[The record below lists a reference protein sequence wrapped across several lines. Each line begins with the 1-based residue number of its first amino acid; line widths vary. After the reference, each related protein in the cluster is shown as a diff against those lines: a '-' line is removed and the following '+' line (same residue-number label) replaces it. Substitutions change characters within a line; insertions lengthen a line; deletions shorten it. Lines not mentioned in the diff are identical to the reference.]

1 MHDSGSF
8 HAPHHHHYHD
18 NDASGASREEACAL
32 LGYMVAHNEHHA
44 EELSQL
50 AESMR
55 GLGMADV
62 AEEIEGALMDI
73 TEGNLKLRAAFAL
86 IKEG

>member
-1 MHDSGSF
+1 MEDDKIIILMDHTI
-8 HAPHHHHYHD
+8 H
-18 NDASGASREEACAL
+18 
-32 LGYMVAHNEHHA
+32 HNEHHA

-62 AEEIEGALMDI
+62 AEEIEGALLDI

>member
-1 MHDSGSF
+1 MHDTGSF

-32 LGYMVAHNEHHA
+32 LGYMGAHNEHHA

-62 AEEIEGALMDI
+62 AEEIEGALLDI

>member
-1 MHDSGSF
+1 MQDSGSF

-32 LGYMVAHNEHHA
+32 LGYMVAHSEHHA

-50 AESMR
+50 AETLRDLDMP
-55 GLGMADV
+55 DV
-62 AEEIEGALMDI
+62 AEEIEAALLDI
-73 TEGNLKLRAAFAL
+73 SEGNLKLRAAFAL
-86 IKEG
+86 IKEV